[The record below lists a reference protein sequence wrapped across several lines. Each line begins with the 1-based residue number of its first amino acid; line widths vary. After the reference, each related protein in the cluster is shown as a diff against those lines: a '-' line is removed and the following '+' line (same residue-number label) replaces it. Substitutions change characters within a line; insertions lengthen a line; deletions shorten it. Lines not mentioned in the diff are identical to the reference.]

1 MSQRQ
6 LTITIDEET
15 YRDLHNRVGRDE
27 ISSFI
32 EEMLRSRLLASDDV
46 EAGYRAMAA
55 DANREREAE
64 EWSEALLSD
73 TLR

>member
-6 LTITIDEET
+6 LTIMIDEET

>member
-6 LTITIDEET
+6 LTIMIDEET

-27 ISSFI
+27 ISSFT

>member
-6 LTITIDEET
+6 LTIMIDEET

-32 EEMLRSRLLASDDV
+32 EEMLRSRLLASEDV